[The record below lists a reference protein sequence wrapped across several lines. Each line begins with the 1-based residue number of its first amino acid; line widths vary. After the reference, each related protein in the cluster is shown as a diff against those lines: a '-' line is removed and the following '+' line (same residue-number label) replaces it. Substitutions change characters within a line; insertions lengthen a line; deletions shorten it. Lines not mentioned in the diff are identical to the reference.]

1 MLTYVFPQILK
12 TKGAVLL
19 QHCIYVDI
27 CVNTISFSERSPIPL
42 ANLNLLSFHKV
53 LALGVCIKGQKPTQL
68 CMIIMTVLL
77 PVSIIMAAVAE
88 ET

>member
-1 MLTYVFPQILK
+1 MLTCFSPNTEDQRSCFTSAL
-12 TKGAVLL
+12 
-19 QHCIYVDI
+19 DI
-27 CVNTISFSERSPIPL
+27 RGTCVNTISCSERSPIPL

-53 LALGVCIKGQKPTQL
+53 LVLGVCIKGQKPTQL